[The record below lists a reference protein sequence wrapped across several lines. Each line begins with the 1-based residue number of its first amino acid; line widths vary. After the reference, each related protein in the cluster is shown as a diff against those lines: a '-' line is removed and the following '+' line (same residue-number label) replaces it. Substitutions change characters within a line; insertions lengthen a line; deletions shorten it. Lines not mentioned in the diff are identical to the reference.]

1 MISNNNI
8 TFQSKISTQIY
19 LNSATA
25 DIYMNGTMKSHLA
38 FSFRNPIQVNR
49 NAVEM
54 RLSVVNAQ
62 IPQSYYLINSTN
74 NQIIITNSG
83 ISTTYLFKQGN
94 YNVNTFINEWVNS
107 IGSGWTLTFD
117 SITNKI
123 NFSYTSNFTFS
134 DSINSIFPL
143 IGFNVGSVY
152 TSTSNNLI
160 CPFVINFSGITRL
173 HMKSSLFNLSN
184 VDSYKKGKNRTLA
197 VIPVNN
203 IGSGYILYHNYTQ
216 YSNIFKNREIYTID
230 IEIRDDA
237 RNFIDFQNQDWTCTL
252 QIDILTE
259 TIENIDN
266 LYDIY
271 NNQAQELY

>member
-1 MISNNNI
+1 MNSFI
-8 TFQSKISTQIY
+8 T
-19 LNSATA
+19 
-25 DIYMNGTMKSHLA
+25 
-38 FSFRNPIQVNR
+38 
-49 NAVEM
+49 
-54 RLSVVNAQ
+54 
-62 IPQSYYLINSTN
+62 
-74 NQIIITNSG
+74 
-83 ISTTYLFKQGN
+83 
-94 YNVNTFINEWVNS
+94 EWNNS
-107 IGSGWTLTFD
+107 IGPNWTLTFD

-134 DSINSIFPL
+134 DSINSVFPL
-143 IGFNVGSVY
+143 LGFKVGSVY
-152 TSTSNNLI
+152 TSTSNN
-160 CPFVINFSGITRL
+160 FVIHFSGITRL

-203 IGSGYILYHNYTQ
+203 IGSGYILYHNYTL
-216 YSNIFKNREIYTID
+216 YSNIFKNRKIFTID

-266 LYDIY
+266 LHDIY
-271 NNQAQELY
+271 NNQAQEL